1 MSDVEKLSPSPENVS
16 LLDIKKDK
24 TVATNDANNDMNT
37 ITKTGNEVW
46 VFIVIAIVVLVV
58 CFVIAKPGMEWFND
72 LNTTAATRYMWIW
85 AVILT
90 IAYIVAA
97 YYTSVG
103 YYAATPHVK
112 TGIMLSFIAF
122 SLLLLVW
129 FFVLFK
135 MKEITSAFYVSIALL
150 FVLFIQM
157 YLCWATN
164 LTAGLGNIGIMLMAF
179 ILVGFSY
186 NLSAANTQT

>member
-1 MSDVEKLSPSPENVS
+1 M
-16 LLDIKKDK
+16 
-24 TVATNDANNDMNT
+24 
-37 ITKTGNEVW
+37 W
-46 VFIVIAIVVLVV
+46 V
-58 CFVIAKPGMEWFND
+58 
-72 LNTTAATRYMWIW
+72 W

-90 IAYIVAA
+90 VSYIVAA

-103 YYAATPHVK
+103 YYAAGPQVK
-112 TGIMLSFIAF
+112 TGIMLSFVAF

-129 FFVLFK
+129 FFVMFK

-150 FVLFIQM
+150 FVVFIQM

-164 LTAGLGNIGIMLMAF
+164 LTSGLGCIGIMIMTF

-186 NLSAANTQT
+186 NLSSANTQI